1 MSKRNTVQINMEVFD
16 NWLKGSNYKSPKEF
30 CEKELGLSDGWYY
43 GIRKN
48 NGKGVKTLVAQL
60 IANKMGIDIINLLY
74 WEMPKN
80 PMASIFEVYNDNNMF
95 PKPVEDSPLIKKKT
109 FAHLADSV
117 RDISLNAEK
126 TADLL
131 CEISNALNAIAKEL
145 ESQEAK
151 EC

>member
-1 MSKRNTVQINMEVFD
+1 MSKRNTVQIDMEVFD
-16 NWLKGSNYKSPKEF
+16 NWLKESNYKSPKEF

-74 WEMPKN
+74 WETPKN
-80 PMASIFEVYNDNNMF
+80 PMASLFEVYNDNNMF
-95 PKPVEDSPLIKKKT
+95 PKPVEDRPLIKKKT

-117 RDISLNAEK
+117 RDISLNAGKMAE
-126 TADLL
+126 LFSCICL
-131 CEISNALNAIAKEL
+131 ALEDIVEQI
-145 ESQEAK
+145 ESQEA
-151 EC
+151 

>member
-16 NWLKGSNYKSPKEF
+16 NWLKESNYKSPKEF

-60 IANKMGIDIINLLY
+60 IADKMGINIDNLLF

-80 PMASIFEVYNDNNMF
+80 PVASLFEVYNDNNMF
-95 PKPVEDSPLIKKKT
+95 PKTVEDRPLIKEKP
-109 FAHLADSV
+109 FAHLADNMMELS
-117 RDISLNAEK
+117 ISAEK
-126 TADLL
+126 IAELF
-131 CEISNALNAIAKEL
+131 SNIRLAFEKIAEQI
-145 ESQEAK
+145 ESQEA
-151 EC
+151 